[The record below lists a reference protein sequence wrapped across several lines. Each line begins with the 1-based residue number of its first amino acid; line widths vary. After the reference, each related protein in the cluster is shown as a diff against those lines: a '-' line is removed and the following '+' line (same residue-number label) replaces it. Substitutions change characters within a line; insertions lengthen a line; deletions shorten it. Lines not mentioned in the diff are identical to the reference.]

1 MSPRSKPAPP
11 NTREELSVRHGAAGA
26 GGDAVSVRAVRRLL
40 THAGRSL
47 LPSVHLASRAAAPS
61 SQQKDRGWPAR
72 FGSGLLLLAAL
83 AGGGCAGYRLG
94 PTNGLAAGSRS
105 IQVNLFENRTLEPRL
120 SEAVAAAL
128 RKELQRDGTFELNT
142 EGTGDILVS
151 GVIKDYRRRPVSF
164 GRRDILSPRDYT
176 VVLVAEVRA
185 LERASGRT
193 LWQRELTGSTLV
205 RLQAEGSTLEVGADQ
220 ASVERQALPL
230 LAEDL
235 ARRIASLLVDGE
247 W

>member
-1 MSPRSKPAPP
+1 MFPGPKKARWSA
-11 NTREELSVRHGAAGA
+11 
-26 GGDAVSVRAVRRLL
+26 
-40 THAGRSL
+40 
-47 LPSVHLASRAAAPS
+47 
-61 SQQKDRGWPAR
+61 WPAL
-72 FGSGLLLLAAL
+72 FMAAWLLLALL
-83 AGGGCAGYRLG
+83 AGAGCAGYRLG
-94 PTNGLAAGSRS
+94 PTNGMAAGSRS

-142 EGTGDILVS
+142 EGTGDLVVS

-164 GRRDILSPRDYT
+164 ARRDILSPRDYT
-176 VVLVAEVRA
+176 VLLAAEVRA
-185 LERASGRT
+185 VDRTSGRT
-193 LWQRELTGSTLV
+193 LLRREITGSTLV
-205 RLQAEGSTLEVGADQ
+205 RLQAEGNTQGTGADQ

-235 ARRIASLLVDGE
+235 ARRVASLLVDGE

>member
-1 MSPRSKPAPP
+1 M
-11 NTREELSVRHGAAGA
+11 
-26 GGDAVSVRAVRRLL
+26 
-40 THAGRSL
+40 
-47 LPSVHLASRAAAPS
+47 
-61 SQQKDRGWPAR
+61 
-72 FGSGLLLLAAL
+72 SGLLLIAAL
-83 AGGGCAGYRLG
+83 AGAGCAGYRLG

-120 SEAVAAAL
+120 SEAVAVAL

-142 EGTGDILVS
+142 EGTGDVIVS

-164 GRRDILSPRDYT
+164 ARRDILSPRDYT
-176 VVLVAEVRA
+176 VLLAVDIRA
-185 LERASGRT
+185 VERSSGRT
-193 LWQRELTGSTLV
+193 LLRREVTGSTLV
-205 RLQAEGSTLEVGADQ
+205 RLQAEGSTLGIGADQ

-235 ARRIASLLVDGE
+235 ARRVASLLVDGE